1 MPRAEMEQ
9 GIQTT
14 LFALVAK
21 ELDVRLS
28 DIYVQDGSPAQAY
41 FNGAMIIDRSHEVAL
56 EDKSSG

>member
-1 MPRAEMEQ
+1 MEQ

-28 DIYVQDGSPAQAY
+28 DIYVQDGSPVQAY
-41 FNGAMIIDRSHEVAL
+41 FNGAMLIDRSYEVAL